1 MEWEVTESA
10 APQEG
15 HAAEVATHGQGFP
28 PEVEARVVAYLNRL
42 AIRDQELVRRLA
54 EACLQR
60 ASRRAAPGQHE
71 ELLRRALEEAQRRFD
86 AALAQSL
93 HLQGVKNQHALAAAR
108 AALLLGDGG
117 TGSEGFMQD
126 PEGKANELGFLAAV
140 TPQATPPEEPQDMHE
155 QPISFLFR
163 RPPRQ

>member
-1 MEWEVTESA
+1 MEREVTKAVLAPEHAESDPA
-10 APQEG
+10 VP
-15 HAAEVATHGQGFP
+15 TPGFP
-28 PEVEARVVAYLNRL
+28 PMVEARVIAYLNRL
-42 AIRDQELVRRLA
+42 GIRDQDLLRRLSA
-54 EACLQR
+54 ACLQR

-108 AALLLGDGG
+108 AALLLGKGAMASDSVLQGQ
-117 TGSEGFMQD
+117 EG
-126 PEGKANELGFLAAV
+126 ENATLAFLAA
-140 TPQATPPEEPQDMHE
+140 TIPQATPPEVPQEMHE

-163 RPPRQ
+163 KPSRQ